1 MRGASVNLATETAVV
16 RVLLPPASADNG
28 SSSAVPA
35 PAAAAEAVAAAPA
48 AAAEE
53 AAAAEDGP
61 DLEAGLSPH
70 DRQLANMG
78 ASLARMLTNAGYA
91 ATMREQGGGSSASS
105 KVVAAKREERMRRL
119 RCGWEGQ
126 VGAPAGWHGH
136 HCGGLWL
143 LGTRHFSTSHTGL
156 QRSEMCKPT
165 SPAAGKRRGAWLWP
179 GCSPPPACCTTS
191 LTGWAPQRRTGC
203 MPWPPRLF
211 MPPCLPWRCS
221 VGDGVTGCCGVKR
234 AARSALGLGSGQAVP
249 AFAAPTPSHPSR
261 PPKGQTPHPIF
272 TYHSQGLGVQS
283 SARALPRW
291 LAAPPT

>member
-48 AAAEE
+48 AAAAE

-119 RCGWEGQ
+119 RCGREGQ
-126 VGAPAGWHGH
+126 VEAPAGWHGH
-136 HCGGLWL
+136 RCGGLWF
-143 LGTRHFSTSHTGL
+143 LGIRRSCTSHTGL
-156 QRSEMCKPT
+156 QHSEMLQTHLSCCRET
-165 SPAAGKRRGAWLWP
+165 TRRLAVAWLLA
-179 GCSPPPACCTTS
+179 SACLLHHVTHW
-191 LTGWAPQRRTGC
+191 LGAAAPHWLHALAST
-203 MPWPPRLF
+203 P
-211 MPPCLPWRCS
+211 
-221 VGDGVTGCCGVKR
+221 VH
-234 AARSALGLGSGQAVP
+234 AAMSALALLGG
-249 AFAAPTPSHPSR
+249 
-261 PPKGQTPHPIF
+261 
-272 TYHSQGLGVQS
+272 
-283 SARALPRW
+283 
-291 LAAPPT
+291 